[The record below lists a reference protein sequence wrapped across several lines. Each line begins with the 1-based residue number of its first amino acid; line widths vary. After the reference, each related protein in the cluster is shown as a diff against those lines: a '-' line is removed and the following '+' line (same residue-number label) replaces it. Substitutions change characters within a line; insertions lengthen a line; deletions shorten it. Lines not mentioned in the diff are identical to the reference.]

1 MKTCLLVPLVK
12 DTNRSPPPPSR
23 TCNVSEGVCV
33 WGFGGLGGVGG
44 IECLLDKHTE
54 AGRDRVSPGWAHIE
68 L

>member
-1 MKTCLLVPLVK
+1 MPAGASGERHKPE
-12 DTNRSPPPPSR
+12 SPPPSSR
-23 TCNVSEGVCV
+23 TCNVGEGLCV
-33 WGFGGLGGVGG
+33 WGFGVGWGG

>member
-12 DTNRSPPPPSR
+12 DTNRSPPPSSR
-23 TCNVSEGVCV
+23 TCNVGEGLCV
-33 WGFGGLGGVGG
+33 WGYGVGWGG